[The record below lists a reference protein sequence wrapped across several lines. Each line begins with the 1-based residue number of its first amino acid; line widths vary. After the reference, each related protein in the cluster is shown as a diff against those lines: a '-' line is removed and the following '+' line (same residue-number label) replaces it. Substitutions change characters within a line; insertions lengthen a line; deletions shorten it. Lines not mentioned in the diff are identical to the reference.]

1 VTSLPGD
8 RETAAG
14 SASAAGVAAPGE
26 PGRRLG
32 LALFLVSAAQFVL
45 QLDFSIV
52 NVALATIQREFGVSA
67 ADLQWLVTGYAL
79 PFGALLLLG
88 GRLGDLTGHRRQLIA
103 GLTLFGVMSL
113 LAGLAANAGV
123 LIGARFAQGA
133 SAALVAP
140 MTLAAIT
147 DLYPEG
153 PGRARAMGIY
163 QGATAAGASA
173 GIVLGGILTSY
184 IGWRAI
190 FLVNPPVIIVLVTAM
205 IRLLPADHRGRHG
218 GGAAAAGRPR
228 LDVAGAVLV
237 TAGVAALIFGL
248 SQGQQHGF
256 GAPLTL
262 VSLVLAVALGVAFVG
277 VERRAPAPMVPLAV
291 LTDPSRR
298 VALGVM
304 FTVASVI
311 VGYVYFIT
319 LYMQRVLHFSPLQAG
334 LALLPATLTVMAT
347 STLIARRAVARFG
360 AKSVLV
366 AAMISI
372 GLGQVWLAQI
382 SASGSYPVNVLA
394 GLVLTAFGMGLLFPT
409 AAVLAT
415 AGVSPGD
422 RGLAGGL
429 FAAAQQVGM
438 ALGLAVLATIAA
450 ARTRSATARGL
461 TVSAALVSGYRLAY
475 LVAAIIVACAV
486 LVTLFFLRSAGPART
501 ARPPAATPATP
512 ATPAPNG

>member
-1 VTSLPGD
+1 VTSVPGD
-8 RETAAG
+8 RDTAAG
-14 SASAAGVAAPGE
+14 SPAIAGAAAAGE

-88 GRLGDLTGHRRQLIA
+88 GRLGDLNGHRRQLIA
-103 GLTLFGVMSL
+103 GLTIFGVMSL
-113 LAGLAANAGV
+113 LAGLAVNAGV
-123 LIGARFAQGA
+123 LVGARFAQGA

-153 PGRARAMGIY
+153 AARARAMGIY

-190 FLVNPPVIIVLVTAM
+190 FLVNPPVIVVLVAAM
-205 IRLLPADHRGRHG
+205 IRLLPADHRGRP
-218 GGAAAAGRPR
+218 GAGTAVRPR

-237 TAGVAALIFGL
+237 TASVAALIFGL

-262 VSLVLAVALGVAFVG
+262 VSLVLTVALGVAFAG

-360 AKSVLV
+360 AKWVLV
-366 AAMISI
+366 AAMVSI
-372 GLGQVWLAQI
+372 GLGQVWLSRI
-382 SASGSYPVNVLA
+382 SASGSYPVNVLP

-450 ARTRSATARGL
+450 ARTRSASAHGL
-461 TVSAALVSGYRLAY
+461 AVNAALVSGYRLAY
-475 LVAAIIVACAV
+475 LVAAVIVACAV
-486 LVTLFFLRSAGPART
+486 LVTLFFLRPAGPS
-501 ARPPAATPATP
+501 RPDLGPAL
-512 ATPAPNG
+512 